1 MVTCTRNP
9 SLDQRQPSC
18 MRPCVKEGGGKHRRR
33 ERKKRKNDSTQI
45 AQYRRRNYFRKS
57 MGEPSGGGACL

>member
-18 MRPCVKEGGGKHRRR
+18 MRPCVKEGGKKSTEEEK
-33 ERKKRKNDSTQI
+33 ERKEKMIQHK
-45 AQYRRRNYFRKS
+45 
-57 MGEPSGGGACL
+57 